1 MAAGSALTPMNPIV
15 AILGRPNV
23 GKSTLF
29 NRMTRTQDAL
39 VDDSPGVTRDRHYGS
54 ANWNGVDF
62 TVVDTGGFADGEEF
76 SADIRFQI
84 QQAIAEADV
93 LALVLDGKGGLSPF
107 DRDLLDLLRGM
118 TKPVFYAVNKIDG
131 PEKEALLADF
141 YRLGLAALYPIS
153 AEHRFGLNDFLD
165 DLVAALPRPAEPA
178 PAADRQNLIGLAVVG
193 RPNVGKSSLINRILG
208 ENRMVVSPRPG
219 TTRDAIDTVHRR
231 KDRSYLLIDTAG
243 IRRKGRVSE
252 KLETFSV
259 IKALRSLERC
269 DVAVV
274 VIDAAERIT
283 EQDITIAGYVLERG
297 CGCVFAINKWDLAAP
312 SGLREKRII
321 DELRLKAKFLSFAPV
336 LTVSA
341 RTGRGVNRIF
351 SQVDAVYQQ
360 FARRIGTG
368 PLNRIIDGAIEKNP
382 PPLHRGRPLKFY
394 YAAQVTAK
402 PPTIV
407 SFVNHPEAVH
417 FSYKRYLLNQIREET
432 GLNKTPIRL
441 IFRER
446 QRRQERG

>member
-1 MAAGSALTPMNPIV
+1 MKPIV

-29 NRMTRTQDAL
+29 NRMTRTRDAL
-39 VDDSPGVTRDRHYGS
+39 VDDLPGVTRDRHYGS
-54 ANWNGVDF
+54 ASWNEVDF

-76 SADIRFQI
+76 SAEIRYQI
-84 QQAIAEADV
+84 HQAIIEADAI
-93 LALVLDGKGGLSPF
+93 ALVLDGRGGLSPF
-107 DRDLLDLLRGM
+107 DRDLLDILRGIA
-118 TKPVFYAVNKIDG
+118 KPVFYAVNKIDG
-131 PEKEALLADF
+131 PELEVLLADF
-141 YRLGLAALYPIS
+141 YRLGLETLYPIS

-165 DLVAALPRPAEPA
+165 DLVAALPRPVA
-178 PAADRQNLIGLAVVG
+178 PSPDADRASMIGLAVVG
-193 RPNVGKSSLINRILG
+193 RPNVGKSSLINRIHG
-208 ENRMVVSPRPG
+208 ENRLVVSPRPG
-219 TTRDAIDTVHRR
+219 TTRDAIDTIHRR

-252 KLETFSV
+252 KLEKFSV

-274 VIDAAERIT
+274 VLDAAEGVT

-297 CGCVFAINKWDLAAP
+297 CGCVFAFNKWDLAEQ
-312 SGLREKRII
+312 SGLREKRMIE
-321 DELRLKAKFLSFAPV
+321 ELRLKAKFLSFAPV

-351 SQVDAVYQQ
+351 SKVDAVYQQ
-360 FARRIGTG
+360 FGQRIGTG
-368 PLNRIIDGAIEKNP
+368 SLNRIVEAAIEKNAP
-382 PPLHRGRPLKFY
+382 ALHRGRPLKFY
-394 YAAQVTAK
+394 YTAQVTAK
-402 PPTIV
+402 PPTMV

-417 FSYKRYLLNQIREET
+417 FSYKRYLLNQIREKT
-432 GLNKTPIRL
+432 GLDKTPIRL

-446 QRRQERG
+446 ERRQKKQ